1 MIGPA
6 ASTERTPTVSIILQ
20 STVGGFSAQF
30 MRKLPLVEQAMREH
44 GLDPAEFVISKDYAS
59 TATIPLMGPFFYNYS
74 VFFGDEQFTVTEPND
89 MVFLDYFFKR
99 VLASDGPPE
108 SAHQPYPSRRH
119 RLPPLAPVS
128 KSSRRP
134 ASPARFGRSELCPRT
149 PFETLTIRPARW
161 S

>member
-1 MIGPA
+1 M
-6 ASTERTPTVSIILQ
+6 SIILQ

-99 VLASDGPPE
+99 VLAADEPPE
-108 SAHQPYPSRRH
+108 
-119 RLPPLAPVS
+119 LP
-128 KSSRRP
+128 RRP
-134 ASPARFGRSELCPRT
+134 GLIRRLFGWMAE
-149 PFETLTIRPARW
+149 AV
-161 S
+161 